1 MKRVKLYSL
10 LLIAPISFNCANKEI
25 LKPLPEDKS
34 LYEKVFVGILNK
46 NSPLSLKYPSELC
59 LDDGFLYKGVPYRI
73 ENYNLYSKP
82 EIELKAFE
90 GKVIIIQ
97 GSFKKDVNRIMTK
110 MKACPADYG
119 REKSSLQIRSDW
131 VSNETGFAIGRSS
144 KKRLSQL
151 QYFEYMRVE
160 EFNGLEIIKEDKIK
174 KVRVSFKNIF
184 DRDLK
189 DISIIVS
196 LHPNGK
202 F

>member
-119 REKSSLQIRSDW
+119 REKSYLQIRSDW

-144 KKRLSQL
+144 KKDFLSC
-151 QYFEYMRVE
+151 
-160 EFNGLEIIKEDKIK
+160 
-174 KVRVSFKNIF
+174 NILNICGW
-184 DRDLK
+184 RNLTVLK
-189 DISIIVS
+189 LSKRTKS
-196 LHPNGK
+196 K
-202 F
+202 RSE